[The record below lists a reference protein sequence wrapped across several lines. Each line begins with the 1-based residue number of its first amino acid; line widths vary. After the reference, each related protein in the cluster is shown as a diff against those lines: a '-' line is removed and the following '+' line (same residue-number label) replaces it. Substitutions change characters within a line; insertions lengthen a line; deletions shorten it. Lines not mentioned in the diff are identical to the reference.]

1 MVVCDKQIDISLRT
15 LDYFFFFFP
24 PHYWFSC
31 SLAKPYGVSAIC
43 ISSLLMKSYVLNSLK
58 KKPRTFMVNFL
69 PPRFRFDAVLV
80 LVVYIIKC
88 TYEHVNFM
96 VLIFFNGTVGFGNN
110 KRV

>member
-15 LDYFFFFFP
+15 LDYFVFFL

-58 KKPRTFMVNFL
+58 KKKPERSWSIFSL
-69 PPRFRFDAVLV
+69 PVLG
-80 LVVYIIKC
+80 LMLY
-88 TYEHVNFM
+88 
-96 VLIFFNGTVGFGNN
+96 
-110 KRV
+110 

>member
-1 MVVCDKQIDISLRT
+1 
-15 LDYFFFFFP
+15 
-24 PHYWFSC
+24 
-31 SLAKPYGVSAIC
+31 
-43 ISSLLMKSYVLNSLK
+43 
-58 KKPRTFMVNFL
+58 MVNFL